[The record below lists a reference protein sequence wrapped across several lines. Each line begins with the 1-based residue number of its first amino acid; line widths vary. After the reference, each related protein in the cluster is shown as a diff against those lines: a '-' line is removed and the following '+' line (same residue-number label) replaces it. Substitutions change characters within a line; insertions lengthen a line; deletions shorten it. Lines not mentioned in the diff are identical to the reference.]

1 MKLLLLA
8 LLISTTSV
16 FAQSHINRYT
26 KLAQQAGAMTD
37 LHFCA
42 LMADGVELSYG
53 VNGVAWKGLDCN
65 DVIQAAK
72 KVDVTDM
79 EIEEQ
84 IIESLQLSTIY
95 KLEDCAK
102 ENLVEKVRSCE
113 KLKVRATK
121 LGLTKDDIQAELGF
135 LTSYL

>member
-1 MKLLLLA
+1 MKLLILA
-8 LLISTTSV
+8 LLLSTTAA
-16 FAQSHINRYT
+16 FAQSHMNRFT
-26 KLAQQAGAMTD
+26 RIVQQADAMFD
-37 LHFCA
+37 LHYCV
-42 LMADGVELSYG
+42 LMADGIKVSSGIDGILWE
-53 VNGVAWKGLDCN
+53 GLDYN

-102 ENLVEKVRSCE
+102 ENLVEKVKSCE
-113 KLKVRATK
+113 KLKLRATK
-121 LGLTKDDIQAELGF
+121 LGLTKDDIKAELVF
-135 LTSYL
+135 